1 MKSAIVNER
10 RQENG
15 MMRGSSDQSGRKWND
30 YDEEEEEKKK
40 KKLMNM

>member
-1 MKSAIVNER
+1 MSAIVNER

-30 YDEEEEEKKK
+30 YDDEEEETDEYA
-40 KKLMNM
+40 MNM